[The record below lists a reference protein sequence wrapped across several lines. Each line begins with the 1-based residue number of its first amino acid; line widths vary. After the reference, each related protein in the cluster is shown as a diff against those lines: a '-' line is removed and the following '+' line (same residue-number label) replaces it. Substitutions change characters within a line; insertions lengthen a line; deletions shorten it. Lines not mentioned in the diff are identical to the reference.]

1 MPRRGWTGKSARGES
16 ALASLLR
23 AAERTGILVSIA
35 NRRLTAAQARRIAVA
50 AQGFSEPRPS
60 GKVTRAHLR
69 QLISRIQVLQLDSVS
84 VAVRAHYAPV
94 FSRLGPYDRDVLDS
108 AAWGPAPMPA
118 GDRPEEKPDS
128 TGRGPAPTRLLAEY
142 WAHEAALMAV
152 DDWPLLRWRMR
163 EYRHG
168 RWGTHIVKANPQLA
182 EDIVAAVAELGPSTA
197 GQIEAHLATEP
208 GGPRGSWWGSRTDT
222 KWVAEALFASGVL
235 TTATRVGFARHYDLV
250 ERVLPA
256 SVLAREVDDDEAI
269 RELTLRAATA
279 LGLGTEADI
288 RDYFRLSA
296 QQVKPA
302 LAELLAAGEIE
313 RVEVDGWSAPAYLCA
328 GRTVPRRD
336 RGTALLCPFDPL
348 IFFRP
353 RVERLFGFHYRIE
366 IYTPAAK
373 RQYGYYVWPLLMDGR
388 LVARVDL
395 KADRAANS
403 LRVVGAFGEPDVP
416 RAQVAA
422 ALASELESMA
432 SWLGLGGFS
441 VSGRGDLAPE
451 LRAVTKRAG

>member
-1 MPRRGWTGKSARGES
+1 
-16 ALASLLR
+16 
-23 AAERTGILVSIA
+23 VSI
-35 NRRLTAAQARRIAVA
+35 RTPRLTAAQARRIAVA
-50 AQGFSEPRPS
+50 AQGFSEPRP
-60 GKVTRAHLR
+60 GGEITRAHLKR
-69 QLISRIQVLQLDSVS
+69 LISRIQVLQLDSVS

-94 FSRLGPYDRDVLDS
+94 FSRLGPYDRDVLDR
-108 AAWGPAPMPA
+108 AAWGP
-118 GDRPEEKPDS
+118 RS
-128 TGRGPAPTRLLAEY
+128 SRLLAEY
-142 WAHEAALMAV
+142 WAHEAALVAV

-163 EYRHG
+163 QYRHG
-168 RWGTHIVKANPQLA
+168 RWGSHIVKANPQLA

-197 GQIEAHLATEP
+197 GQIEAHLAAE
-208 GGPRGSWWGSRTDT
+208 PRGTKGAWWSRSDT

-250 ERVLPA
+250 ERVLPP
-256 SVLAREVDDDEAI
+256 SVLARDVDDDEAV
-269 RELTLRAATA
+269 RELTLRAATS
-279 LGLGTEADI
+279 LGVGTEADI

-302 LAELLAAGEIE
+302 VAELLAAGEIE
-313 RVEVDGWSAPAYLCA
+313 RVDVDGWSAPAYLRS
-328 GRTVPRRD
+328 GRTVPRLD

-373 RQYGYYVWPLLMDGR
+373 RRYGYYVWPLLVDGQ

-395 KADRAANS
+395 KADRASNA
-403 LRVVGAFGEPDVP
+403 LRVVGAFAEPDVP
-416 RAQVAA
+416 QTRVAA
-422 ALASELESMA
+422 ALAGELESMA

-441 VSGRGDLAPE
+441 VSGRGDLAGA
-451 LRAVTKRAG
+451 LRAAARRVS